1 MADIFYTS
9 LNIDRSRTAF
19 VHVPV
24 LDRPY
29 TCQQLAQAL
38 KIAIGAMLRQVREND
53 RKEMLIS

>member
-38 KIAIGAMLRQVREND
+38 KIAIGAMLQQVRCND
-53 RKEMLIS
+53 RNEKINN